1 MRYDVFRS
9 CAKWNRSPASGAVF
23 AILTLVVGLSAGSR
37 PGPAKATSTDPAL
50 LVPWTRIGDI
60 ALGKSKARVQ
70 REYGSPGHGFHVI
83 QRYGNALQ
91 GFYRLHGSKVVV
103 TFYGEPRRRVRVRY
117 ALLPHDRRIWR
128 RQPDP
133 ARSLSP
139 NSTKTLRSPLARIRL
154 QRVVEGEAVRLL
166 DQGRP
171 RAPIASGHIGQLLE
185 TVVHH
190 LRRARTSDRVRLR
203 LEICRLRQA
212 GRPSNSVFVTKTAR
226 ESRLLRCEL
235 LRPPIGVDGPVG
247 TARGTIKRPDED
259 VVSVEDDLVAP
270 TADPSAEEISPP
282 GPA

>member
-103 TFYGEPRRRVRVRY
+103 TFYGDHVGEFAFGTPYYRTTAGFGVGSPIPLGPCHRTRRSRCDH
-117 ALLPHDRRIWR
+117 LWR
-128 RQPDP
+128 GFVYNAWSREKPCGCWTKVGLGR
-133 ARSLSP
+133 RSLP
-139 NSTKTLRSPLARIRL
+139 A
-154 QRVVEGEAVRLL
+154 
-166 DQGRP
+166 
-171 RAPIASGHIGQLLE
+171 
-185 TVVHH
+185 
-190 LRRARTSDRVRLR
+190 TSDNFLKPWFIIYVERGRV
-203 LEICRLRQA
+203 
-212 GRPSNSVFVTKTAR
+212 TAFDFD
-226 ESRLLRCEL
+226 LKY
-235 LRPPIGVDGPVG
+235 VD
-247 TARGTIKRPDED
+247 
-259 VVSVEDDLVAP
+259 
-270 TADPSAEEISPP
+270 
-282 GPA
+282 